1 MYMFMPPL
9 LLSFRDEEAK
19 DDFASSR
26 ELFISAAK
34 ERKSMDQHCKSLV
47 SKYCALSTMALSCR
61 PGVSRSRKLC
71 AGLCHHLAAHKVG
84 IR

>member
-1 MYMFMPPL
+1 MEHEAIATCIYMFINCARYMYMFMPPL

-34 ERKSMDQHCKSLV
+34 ERKSMDQNCKSLV
-47 SKYCALSTMALSCR
+47 
-61 PGVSRSRKLC
+61 
-71 AGLCHHLAAHKVG
+71 G
-84 IR
+84 ILL